1 MVTGWPEVRLTPY
14 IGAVVLYVV
23 LHSRDGARFSGGL
36 HCGGGALP
44 LSPLPWSSLLLLV
57 LLALAADSIAVGF
70 VRFLISAGVVL
81 AGLAGASFTAGTA
94 CCCCCCFLLL
104 ALTRCLL
111 FEFFLLLFLPGF
123 LFLVLVLSRTAA
135 ESRRHE

>member
-36 HCGGGALP
+36 HCAGGALP

-94 CCCCCCFLLL
+94 CCCCFLLL
-104 ALTRCLL
+104 ALTHCLL